1 MAMNLS
7 SSQKYINYTWFLTF
21 TLNFS
26 LHPGLSHLHNW
37 KESIQWT
44 EKIKDYDK
52 LSPQQKSEIKKG
64 IQHAYGYRIYDN
76 WNAVKY
82 LLLKHIK
89 QHLSILG
96 TVTVILGHDEYQKT
110 VGNLNHDH
118 VILAIEKRTA
128 NNNSEKYIQ
137 DLIRTSV
144 MELIRTDGDL

>member
-1 MAMNLS
+1 MQL
-7 SSQKYINYTWFLTF
+7 
-21 TLNFS
+21 
-26 LHPGLSHLHNW
+26 
-37 KESIQWT
+37 T
-44 EKIKDYDK
+44 EKIKGYDK
-52 LSPQQKSEIKKG
+52 LSPQQKFEMKKEMEN
-64 IQHAYGYRIYDN
+64 AYESQTYDN